1 MNNIHDLNKIYSKLP
16 KDKTLLKAELE
27 KVELA
32 IADDIKGL
40 INQIKGKVQEM
51 KNGEKEAAEF
61 KKRIDKIFAEADKAE
76 KRLEK
81 LAESGDKLYDRGLKL
96 QEKAAKAAK
105 DLGVNPSNIGGFGDL
120 EKAINAVDVASV
132 DLVGK
137 ARTMY

>member
-1 MNNIHDLNKIYSKLP
+1 MITPEKFNKIVAKLP
-16 KDKTLLKAELE
+16 KDKTELA

-40 INQIKGKVQEM
+40 INQISGKVQEM
-51 KNGEKEAAEF
+51 KNGEKEADDF

-96 QEKAAKAAK
+96 MQKAEKAAK
-105 DLGVNPSNIGGFGDL
+105 DLGVAPSNIGGFKDL
-120 EKAINAVDVASV
+120 EKAIQEVDVAGV
-132 DLVGK
+132 DLGTK
-137 ARTMY
+137 ARTIY

>member
-1 MNNIHDLNKIYSKLP
+1 MKNNNLEKIYNKLP
-16 KDKTLLKAELE
+16 KDQTLLKAELA

-51 KNGEKEAAEF
+51 KNGEKEADDF

-96 QEKAAKAAK
+96 MQKAEKAAK

-120 EKAINAVDVASV
+120 EKAISAVDVASV
-132 DLVGK
+132 DLGDK
-137 ARTMY
+137 ARTIY